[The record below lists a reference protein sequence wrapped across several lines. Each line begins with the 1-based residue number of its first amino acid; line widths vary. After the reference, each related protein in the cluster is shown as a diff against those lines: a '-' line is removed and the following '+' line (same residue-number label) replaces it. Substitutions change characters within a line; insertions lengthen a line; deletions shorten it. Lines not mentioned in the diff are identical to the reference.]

1 MPSRFRHGMLLAAA
15 VVLASG
21 CAGRYFQDAGPPP
34 SPPRYTLA
42 TLPSKEIWT
51 GVVFNGAKIGFSHF
65 RIEPAAQGGLHRLRS
80 EATMRLRFLGFD
92 KSIRLRAEDWVRDDL
107 SLGRFAYD
115 YHIDGSDLRVRG
127 EVAASELAVGIETG
141 GVRSQQKL
149 ALAGPLYPA
158 SALTL
163 IPVLAGLA
171 IGREHRFMTYSGEL
185 QQLGE
190 VSQRVESFER
200 SSLFEGSAFKVATE
214 LMGLRTTTWID
225 VQGRPVLELGL
236 NGVIVSAL
244 EDEATA
250 KGYLA
255 SAALNKDDVIVQWSL
270 VRTDRPL
277 PEARDLRRL
286 HVALEG
292 APLPVSSDARQA
304 CVRGDGE
311 VVCRIVAARQAPAAP
326 GDAAAFV
333 APSLT
338 VQSAHA
344 SIRALART
352 ILSDLPPG
360 EDRIAALLKWMEG
373 NIRKEAADVFSAL
386 DVLLSKR
393 AECQGQAYLYAALAR
408 AAGIPTRVANG
419 LVYSPEH
426 AGFLYHT
433 WAESLVD
440 GSWQAVDPT
449 FDQRSADA
457 THLAL
462 VYGETLADLLPLVDW
477 VGKTR
482 IRVLEAG
489 R

>member
-1 MPSRFRHGMLLAAA
+1 MPIRLRHGMLLAAA
-15 VVLASG
+15 VALTSG

-34 SPPRYTLA
+34 PPPRYTLA

-51 GVVFNGAKIGFSHF
+51 GVIFNGAKIGFSHF
-65 RIEPAAQGGLHRLRS
+65 RIEPSAELHRLRS

-107 SLGRFAYD
+107 SLERFAYD

-127 EVAASELAVGIETG
+127 EVAGRELAVGIETA
-141 GVRSQQKL
+141 GVWSRQKL

-163 IPVLAGLA
+163 FPVLAGLA

-200 SSLFEGSAFKVATE
+200 STLFEGSAFKVATE
-214 LMGLRTTTWID
+214 FMGLRTTTWID
-225 VQGRPVLELGL
+225 VRGRPVLELGL

-255 SAALNKDDVIVQWSL
+255 SAALNKDDVIIQWSL

-277 PEARDLRRL
+277 PQARHMRRL
-286 HVALEG
+286 RLVLEG

-311 VVCRIVAARQAPAAP
+311 VVCRIVAAQQVLAAP
-326 GDAAAFV
+326 GDAAAFL
-333 APSLT
+333 APSVT

-344 SIRALART
+344 SIRALERT
-352 ILSDLPPG
+352 ILSGLPLG
-360 EDRIAALLKWMEG
+360 ADRIQALLKWMEG

-386 DVLLSKR
+386 DALQSKR
-393 AECQGQAYLYAALAR
+393 AECQGQTYLYAALAR

-426 AGFLYHT
+426 EGFLYHT

-440 GSWQAVDPT
+440 DAWQAVDPT

-462 VYGETLADLLPLVDW
+462 VYGETLADLLPLVEW

-482 IRVLEAG
+482 IRVLEAEMP
-489 R
+489 

>member
-1 MPSRFRHGMLLAAA
+1 MSIRPRHGALLAAA

-21 CAGRYFQDAGPPP
+21 CAGRFFQDAGPPP
-34 SPPRYTLA
+34 PPPRYTLA
-42 TLPSKEIWT
+42 TLPDKEVWT
-51 GVVFNGAKIGFSHF
+51 GVIFNGAKIGFSHF
-65 RIEPAAQGGLHRLRS
+65 RIEPAADYGLHRLRS

-107 SLGRFAYD
+107 SLERFAYD
-115 YHIDGSDLRVRG
+115 YHIDGSELRLRG
-127 EVAASELAVGIETG
+127 AVAGQQLTADIETG
-141 GVRSQQKL
+141 GVRSRQNL

-163 IPVLAGLA
+163 FPVLAGLA
-171 IGREHRFMTYSGEL
+171 IGSEHRFMTYSGEV

-190 VSQRVESFER
+190 VSQRVVSFER
-200 SSLFEGSAFKVATE
+200 STLFEGSAFKVATE
-214 LMGLRTTTWID
+214 FMGLRTTTWID

-255 SAALNKDDVIVQWSL
+255 SAALNKDDVIIQWSL
-270 VRTDRPL
+270 VKADRPL
-277 PEARDLRRL
+277 PEARHMRRL
-286 HVALEG
+286 RLALEV

-304 CVRGDGE
+304 CVRGEGE
-311 VVCRIVAARQAPAAP
+311 VVCRIVAAKQARAAP
-326 GDAAAFV
+326 GDAAAFL
-333 APSLT
+333 APSVT

-344 SIRALART
+344 SIRTLART
-352 ILSDLPPG
+352 ILSDSPPG
-360 EDRIAALLKWMEG
+360 ADHIEALLRWLER

-386 DVLLSKR
+386 DVLQFRR

-426 AGFLYHT
+426 EGFLYHT
-433 WAESLVD
+433 WAESLVE
-440 GSWQAVDPT
+440 GTWQAVDPT
-449 FDQRSADA
+449 FGQRSADA

-462 VYGETLADLLPLVDW
+462 VYGETLADLLPLVER

-482 IRVLEAG
+482 IRVLEAE

>member
-1 MPSRFRHGMLLAAA
+1 MPIRLRHGLLLAAA

-34 SPPRYTLA
+34 PPYTLTLA
-42 TLPSKEIWT
+42 TLPDKEIWT
-51 GVVFNGAKIGFSHF
+51 GVIFNGAKIGFSHF
-65 RIEPAAQGGLHRLRS
+65 RIEPAAEYGLHRLRS
-80 EATMRLRFLGFD
+80 EATMRLRFLGLD

-107 SLGRFAYD
+107 SLERFAYD

-127 EVAASELAVGIETG
+127 EVAGSELAAGIETG
-141 GVRSQQKL
+141 GVWSQQKL
-149 ALAGPLYPA
+149 VLTEPLYPA

-163 IPVLAGLA
+163 FPVLAGLA
-171 IGREHRFMTYSGEL
+171 IGREHRFMAYSGEL

-190 VSQRVESFER
+190 VSQRIESFER
-200 SSLFEGSAFKVATE
+200 STLFEGSAFKVATE
-214 LMGLRTTTWID
+214 FMGLRTTTWID
-225 VQGRPVLELGL
+225 VQGRPLLELGL

-255 SAALNKDDVIVQWSL
+255 SAALNKDDVIIQWSL

-277 PEARDLRRL
+277 PEARDMRRL
-286 HVALEG
+286 HFALEG

-311 VVCRIVAARQAPAAP
+311 FVCRIVAAQQVLAAP
-326 GDAAAFV
+326 GDAAAFLASSV
-333 APSLT
+333 T

-344 SIRALART
+344 SIRALAQT

-386 DVLLSKR
+386 DVLQSKR
-393 AECQGQAYLYAALAR
+393 AECQGHAYLYAALAR

-426 AGFLYHT
+426 EGFLYHT

-440 GSWQAVDPT
+440 DAWQAVDPT

-462 VYGETLADLLPLVDW
+462 VYGETLADLLPLVEW

-482 IRVLEAG
+482 IRVLEAE